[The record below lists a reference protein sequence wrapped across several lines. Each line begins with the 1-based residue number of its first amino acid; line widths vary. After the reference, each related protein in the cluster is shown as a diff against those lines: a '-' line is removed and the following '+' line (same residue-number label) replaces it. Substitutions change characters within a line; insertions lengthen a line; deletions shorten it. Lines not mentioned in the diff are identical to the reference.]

1 MENEVILEIKN
12 LRTYFHTSDG
22 VVPAVDDVSFKLKK
36 GETLGIVGESGCGK
50 SVTSMSIMRLIDVP
64 GRIEGG
70 QIMYHNE
77 DLVKARIQRIR
88 QLRGSA
94 ISMIFQEPM
103 TSLNPVFQ
111 IGDQIS
117 ETLTLHQG
125 LGNFSLSL
133 RVVSWGMF
141 WKWWFTWLFSS
152 IIFLFADLVPVL
164 SINGSVV
171 GKTKKNLAD
180 YRKKLQEEAKQKS
193 VKTVENYKQLRTKK
207 YAEIQ
212 IARKEVDSASH
223 EKKHD
228 LQNKVNR
235 LVREHEKLGLKER
248 AELTKIKTDA
258 AQLYEAKFCQDDQS
272 RRDKVAAIYAKRYA
286 VAAKLK
292 KELQTL
298 RLRTPAWQR
307 SIEML
312 RLVGIPDPER
322 RILNYP
328 HEMSGGM
335 KQRVMIA
342 LAMACNPE
350 ILIADEATTA
360 LDVTI
365 QAQILELMKDLKKK
379 FGTAVVLITHNLAV
393 VAEMAE
399 NIIVMYAGKIVEY
412 GTCKEIFESPMHPY
426 TWGLLH
432 SIPRVD
438 QPKTDE
444 KLPTIEGLVPNPYRL
459 PVGCKFHPRC
469 PRADQKCREIE
480 PPLEEFPDG
489 RQCRCWHKIQKG
501 EQ

>member
-1 MENEVILEIKN
+1 MENEVILEVKN

-22 VVPAVDDVSFKLKK
+22 VVPAVDDVSFKLCK

-50 SVTSMSIMRLIDVP
+50 SVTSLSIMRLIDVP
-64 GRIEGG
+64 GNIEGG
-70 QIMYHNE
+70 QILFHNE

-125 LGNFSLSL
+125 LGNFSFSM
-133 RVVSWGMF
+133 RVVSWGIF
-141 WKWWFTWLFSS
+141 WKWWFVWLGSS
-152 IIFLFADLVPVL
+152 LVYLFADMIPNMATNT
-164 SINGSVV
+164 SI
-171 GKTKKNLAD
+171 GKTRASLKDTKAKIEAATKEKIAGIKANYVNLKEKKF
-180 YRKKLQEEAKQKS
+180 Q
-193 VKTVENYKQLRTKK
+193 
-207 YAEIQ
+207 EIQ
-212 IARKEVDSASH
+212 FARKEH
-223 EKKHD
+223 ENATPQKKEEHA
-228 LQNKVNR
+228 LKLNR
-235 LVREHEKLGLKER
+235 LMREHEKLGIKER
-248 AELTKIKTDA
+248 TDIEKAKLDSRAEYDCL
-258 AQLYEAKFCQDDQS
+258 FCQADNE
-272 RRDKVAAIYAKRYA
+272 RKTKVTNRLATRYA
-286 VAAKLK
+286 LASKIK

-312 RLVGIPDPER
+312 KLVGIPDPER

-365 QAQILELMKDLKKK
+365 QAQILELMKELKKK
-379 FGTAVVLITHNLAV
+379 FGTAVMLITHNLAV

-412 GTCKEIFESPMHPY
+412 GSCKDIFEGPMHPY

-469 PRADQKCREIE
+469 PRADQKCKELE
-480 PPLEEFPDG
+480 PPLEVFADG
-489 RQCRCWHKIQKG
+489 RQCRCWHKITKG
-501 EQ
+501 EL

>member
-1 MENEVILEIKN
+1 
-12 LRTYFHTSDG
+12 
-22 VVPAVDDVSFKLKK
+22 
-36 GETLGIVGESGCGK
+36 
-50 SVTSMSIMRLIDVP
+50 
-64 GRIEGG
+64 
-70 QIMYHNE
+70 
-77 DLVKARIQRIR
+77 
-88 QLRGSA
+88 
-94 ISMIFQEPM
+94 MIFQEPM

-125 LGNFSLSL
+125 LGNFNFSL
-133 RVVSWGMF
+133 RVSSWGKF
-141 WKWWFTWLFSS
+141 WRWWFTWLFFGLVF
-152 IIFLFADLVPVL
+152 IFADLIPIIAANA
-164 SINGSVV
+164 SIA
-171 GKTKKNLAD
+171 KTRASLKAEKAKID
-180 YRKKLQEEAKQKS
+180 TDAKSKIEALRA
-193 VKTVENYKQLRTKK
+193 NYKLLREKK
-207 YAEIQ
+207 YTEINF
-212 IARKEVDSASH
+212 AKKESEAVSA
-223 EKKHD
+223 D
-228 LQNKVNR
+228 RQAFAYKVAK
-235 LVREHEKLGLKER
+235 LTREHDKLLLKER
-248 AELTKIKTDA
+248 TDIEKARGDALRAYRTKFNA
-258 AQLYEAKFCQDDQS
+258 ADEYRRTKVNNIVANRFIIPAKF
-272 RRDKVAAIYAKRYA
+272 
-286 VAAKLK
+286 K
-292 KELQTL
+292 KELQTI

-307 SIEML
+307 SMEML
-312 RLVGIPDPER
+312 KLVGIPDPER

-365 QAQILELMKDLKKK
+365 QAQILELMKELKKK
-379 FGTAVVLITHNLAV
+379 FGTAVMLITHNLAV

-412 GTCKEIFESPMHPY
+412 GTCKDIFESPMHPY

-469 PRADQKCREIE
+469 PRADQKCKELE
-480 PPLEEFPDG
+480 PPLEEYADG
-489 RQCRCWHKIQKG
+489 RQCRCWHKITKG
-501 EQ
+501 EL

>member
-1 MENEVILEIKN
+1 MENEVILEMKN

-22 VVPAVDDVSFKLKK
+22 VVPAVDDVSFKLRK

-50 SVTSMSIMRLIDVP
+50 SVTSLSIMRLIDVP
-64 GRIEGG
+64 GKIEGG
-70 QIMYHNE
+70 QILFHNE
-77 DLVKARIQRIR
+77 DLVSARIQRIR
-88 QLRGSA
+88 QLRGAA

-125 LGNFSLSL
+125 LGNFNWSL
-133 RVVSWGMF
+133 RFASWGMF
-141 WKWWFTWLFSS
+141 WKWWFIWLFSS
-152 IIFLFADLVPVL
+152 IGYIFADMIPILF
-164 SINGSVV
+164 INGSIA
-171 GKTKKNLAD
+171 KTRASLVPLKKKIEQDLIAKNMATVNNFKNLTQ
-180 YRKKLQEEAKQKS
+180 KKL
-193 VKTVENYKQLRTKK
+193 N
-207 YAEIQ
+207 EIQ
-212 IARKEVDSASH
+212 IAKKEFESAPKD
-223 EKKHD
+223 KKPD
-228 LQNKVNR
+228 LMHKHSV
-235 LVREHEKLGLKER
+235 LIREYEKLGMKEKEELKKNKQTAKKEY
-248 AELTKIKTDA
+248 EDA
-258 AQLYEAKFCQDDQS
+258 FYKADEP
-272 RRDKVAAIYAKRYA
+272 RRVKVQGLVTKRYA
-286 VAAKLK
+286 SAARIK
-292 KELQTL
+292 KDLQTI
-298 RLRTPAWQR
+298 RLRTPSWQR

-312 RLVGIPDPER
+312 KLVGIPDPER

-379 FGTAVVLITHNLAV
+379 FGTAVMLITHNLAV

-412 GTCKEIFESPMHPY
+412 GTCKDIFENPMHPY

-438 QPKTDE
+438 QPKTDD

-469 PRADQKCREIE
+469 PRADQKCREQE

-501 EQ
+501 EL

>member
-1 MENEVILEIKN
+1 
-12 LRTYFHTSDG
+12 
-22 VVPAVDDVSFKLKK
+22 
-36 GETLGIVGESGCGK
+36 
-50 SVTSMSIMRLIDVP
+50 MRLIEFP
-64 GRIEGG
+64 GKIEGG
-70 QIMYHNE
+70 QILFHNE
-77 DLVKARIQRIR
+77 DLVRARIQRIR
-88 QLRGSA
+88 QLRGAA

-125 LGNFSLSL
+125 LGNFSFSM
-133 RVVSWGMF
+133 RISSWGKF
-141 WKWWFTWLFSS
+141 WVWWFTWLFSA
-152 IIFLFADLVPVL
+152 IVFLFADLIPIL
-164 SINGSVV
+164 IANASIS
-171 GKTKKNLAD
+171 KTKASLAGVKAKINSD
-180 YRKKLQEEAKQKS
+180 AKAKIEAVRASYR
-193 VKTVENYKQLRTKK
+193 QLREKK
-207 YAEIQ
+207 YTEINFAKKEAEAVPAAKRQELALKVSRLTREHDKYILRERTDSEKVKADAERAYKIQ
-212 IARKEVDSASH
+212 FMAADESRR
-223 EKKHD
+223 
-228 LQNKVNR
+228 NKVNGIIANR
-235 LVREHEKLGLKER
+235 FSL
-248 AELTKIKTDA
+248 
-258 AQLYEAKFCQDDQS
+258 
-272 RRDKVAAIYAKRYA
+272 
-286 VAAKLK
+286 AAKLK
-292 KELQTL
+292 KELQTI

-307 SIEML
+307 SMEML
-312 RLVGIPDPER
+312 KLVGIPDPER

-365 QAQILELMKDLKKK
+365 QAQILELMKELKKK
-379 FGTAVVLITHNLAV
+379 FGTAVMLITHNLAV

-412 GTCKEIFESPMHPY
+412 GSCKDIFENPMHPY

-469 PRADQKCREIE
+469 PRADQKCKELE
-480 PPLEEFPDG
+480 PPLEEFKDG
-489 RQCRCWHKIQKG
+489 RQCRCWHKITKG
-501 EQ
+501 EL

>member
-1 MENEVILEIKN
+1 
-12 LRTYFHTSDG
+12 
-22 VVPAVDDVSFKLKK
+22 
-36 GETLGIVGESGCGK
+36 
-50 SVTSMSIMRLIDVP
+50 
-64 GRIEGG
+64 
-70 QIMYHNE
+70 
-77 DLVKARIQRIR
+77 
-88 QLRGSA
+88 
-94 ISMIFQEPM
+94 
-103 TSLNPVFQ
+103 
-111 IGDQIS
+111 
-117 ETLTLHQG
+117 
-125 LGNFSLSL
+125 
-133 RVVSWGMF
+133 
-141 WKWWFTWLFSS
+141 
-152 IIFLFADLVPVL
+152 
-164 SINGSVV
+164 
-171 GKTKKNLAD
+171 
-180 YRKKLQEEAKQKS
+180 
-193 VKTVENYKQLRTKK
+193 
-207 YAEIQ
+207 
-212 IARKEVDSASH
+212 
-223 EKKHD
+223 
-228 LQNKVNR
+228 
-235 LVREHEKLGLKER
+235 
-248 AELTKIKTDA
+248 
-258 AQLYEAKFCQDDQS
+258 
-272 RRDKVAAIYAKRYA
+272 
-286 VAAKLK
+286 
-292 KELQTL
+292 
-298 RLRTPAWQR
+298 
-307 SIEML
+307 
-312 RLVGIPDPER
+312 LVGIPDPER

-379 FGTAVVLITHNLAV
+379 FGTAVMLITHNLAV

-469 PRADQKCREIE
+469 PRADQKCREQE
-480 PPLEEFPDG
+480 PTLEEFPDG

>member
-1 MENEVILEIKN
+1 MENEVIMEVKN

-22 VVPAVDDVSFKLKK
+22 VVPAVDNVSFKLRK

-64 GRIEGG
+64 GKIEGG
-70 QIMYHNE
+70 EILYHNE

-88 QLRGSA
+88 QLRGAA

-125 LGNFSLSL
+125 LGNFNWSM
-133 RVVSWGMF
+133 RIASWGKF
-141 WKWWFTWLFSS
+141 WIWWLTWLFCSVGY
-152 IIFLFADLVPVL
+152 IFADMIPIVIL
-164 SINGSVV
+164 NGSIA
-171 GKTKKNLAD
+171 KTKATLAPLKKKIEQDLLAKNMATVNNYKNLAQ
-180 YRKKLQEEAKQKS
+180 KKL
-193 VKTVENYKQLRTKK
+193 N
-207 YAEIQ
+207 EIQ
-212 IARKEVDSASH
+212 IAKREHDSASK
-223 EKKHD
+223 EKKAALAH
-228 LQNKVNR
+228 KSSV
-235 LVREHEKLGLKER
+235 LVREYEKLSLKQKDEQKKNKIV
-248 AELTKIKTDA
+248 AEKEYKDA
-258 AQLYEAKFCQDDQS
+258 LYKADEP
-272 RRDKVAAIYAKRYA
+272 RRVKVNTIVTKRYA
-286 VAAKLK
+286 AAAKLK
-292 KELQTL
+292 KELQTM
-298 RLRTPAWQR
+298 RLRTPSWQR

-312 RLVGIPDPER
+312 KLVGIPDPER

-379 FGTAVVLITHNLAV
+379 FGTAVMLITHNLAV

-412 GTCKEIFESPMHPY
+412 GSCKDIFESPMHPY

-438 QPKTDE
+438 QPKTDD

-469 PRADQKCREIE
+469 PRADQKCREQE
-480 PPLEEFPDG
+480 PPLEEFPNG

-501 EQ
+501 EL

>member
-1 MENEVILEIKN
+1 MENEVILEVKN

-22 VVPAVDDVSFKLKK
+22 VVPAVDDVSFKLRK

-50 SVTSMSIMRLIDVP
+50 SVTSMSIMRLIDIP
-64 GRIEGG
+64 GKIEGG
-70 QIMYHNE
+70 QILYHNE
-77 DLVKARIQRIR
+77 DLVAARIQRIR
-88 QLRGSA
+88 QLRGAA

-125 LGNFSLSL
+125 LGNFNWGL
-133 RVVSWGMF
+133 RVTSWGMF
-141 WKWWFTWLFSS
+141 WKWWFVWLFSS
-152 IIFLFADLVPVL
+152 IGYIFADMIPIIAINSSIAKTRASLVTLKKKIDQDLLAKNMATV
-164 SINGSVV
+164 NNF
-171 GKTKKNLAD
+171 KNLTH
-180 YRKKLQEEAKQKS
+180 KKMNEVQIS
-193 VKTVENYKQLRTKK
+193 KK
-207 YAEIQ
+207 EYE
-212 IARKEVDSASH
+212 SASA
-223 EKKHD
+223 EKKSALAH
-228 LQNKVNR
+228 KHSV
-235 LVREHEKLGLKER
+235 LVREFEKLGMKEKDELKKNKQTAKKEYN
-248 AELTKIKTDA
+248 DA
-258 AQLYEAKFCQDDQS
+258 FGKADEP
-272 RRDKVAAIYAKRYA
+272 RRVKVYNIVSKRYA
-286 VAAKLK
+286 SAAKIK
-292 KELQTL
+292 KDLQTI
-298 RLRTPAWQR
+298 RLRTPSWQR

-312 RLVGIPDPER
+312 KLVGIPDPER

-379 FGTAVVLITHNLAV
+379 FGTAVMLITHNLAV

-412 GTCKEIFESPMHPY
+412 GTCKDIFESPMHPY

-438 QPKTDE
+438 QPKTED

-469 PRADQKCREIE
+469 PRADQKCREQE

-489 RQCRCWHKIQKG
+489 RQCRCWHMIKKG
-501 EQ
+501 EL

>member
-1 MENEVILEIKN
+1 
-12 LRTYFHTSDG
+12 
-22 VVPAVDDVSFKLKK
+22 
-36 GETLGIVGESGCGK
+36 
-50 SVTSMSIMRLIDVP
+50 MRLIEFP
-64 GRIEGG
+64 GKIEGG
-70 QIMYHNE
+70 QILFHNE

-88 QLRGSA
+88 QLRGAA

-125 LGNFSLSL
+125 LGNFSFGM
-133 RVVSWGMF
+133 RVSSWGKF
-141 WKWWFTWLFSS
+141 WAWWFTWLFSA
-152 IIFLFADLVPVL
+152 IIFLFADLIPIL
-164 SINGSVV
+164 TANSSIA
-171 GKTKKNLAD
+171 KTRASLAGVKAKID
-180 YRKKLQEEAKQKS
+180 SDAKAKIEAIRASYR
-193 VKTVENYKQLRTKK
+193 QLREKK
-207 YAEIQ
+207 YSEINFAKKEAEAVPAAKRQELALKVSRLTREHDKLILKERTDSEKIRADAERSCKIQ
-212 IARKEVDSASH
+212 FMTADESRR
-223 EKKHD
+223 
-228 LQNKVNR
+228 NKVNGIISNR
-235 LVREHEKLGLKER
+235 FAL
-248 AELTKIKTDA
+248 
-258 AQLYEAKFCQDDQS
+258 
-272 RRDKVAAIYAKRYA
+272 
-286 VAAKLK
+286 AAKLK
-292 KELQTL
+292 RELQTI

-307 SIEML
+307 SMEML
-312 RLVGIPDPER
+312 KLVGIPDPER

-365 QAQILELMKDLKKK
+365 QAQILELMKELKKK
-379 FGTAVVLITHNLAV
+379 FGTAVMLITHNLAV

-412 GTCKEIFESPMHPY
+412 GSCKDIFENPMHPY

-469 PRADQKCREIE
+469 PRADQKCKELE
-480 PPLEEFPDG
+480 PPLEEFKDG
-489 RQCRCWHKIQKG
+489 RQCRCWHKITKG
-501 EQ
+501 EL